1 MTIFEALTKASEELK
16 GAASVRRQAL
26 QNPKL
31 DAQVLLSHSL
41 QKPTSYLFAHGE
53 ELLKE
58 EVERGFWELVSR
70 RKSHEP
76 VAYILGEKEFF
87 KRPFFVSPDT
97 LIPRPETELL
107 VELALKESK
116 PGTVFADIGTG
127 SGAIA
132 VTLAAESQGFV
143 FATDISSQAIL
154 IAKENA
160 KRNHVAER
168 VFFLEGDLVMPF
180 IVDLKAWLLER
191 KDLQRMTLVANL
203 PYIPRRMYEN
213 LDPDVKDFE
222 PKTALLGGIDGLE
235 IYDHLLQQ
243 LVQYRSYFPSELK
256 ILFEIDPSQDMSG
269 PSLIRHHFPYAEV
282 TVIEDLS
289 HKARILEANV

>member
-1 MTIFEALTKASEELK
+1 MTIFEALTRASEELK

-41 QKPTSYLFAHGE
+41 NRPTSYLFAHGDE
-53 ELLKE
+53 SLMAETEKTFFDLIA
-58 EVERGFWELVSR
+58 R
-70 RKSHEP
+70 RKNHEP
-76 VAYILGEKEFF
+76 VAYILGEKEFY
-87 KRPFFVSPDT
+87 KRSFRVSPAT

-107 VELALKESK
+107 IELAIKAAK

-132 VTLAAESQGFV
+132 VTLAAETGGFV
-143 FATDISSQAIL
+143 FATDISADAITV
-154 IAKENA
+154 ARENA
-160 KRNHVAER
+160 KANGVADR
-168 VFFLEGDLVMPF
+168 IFFLEGDLVLPF
-180 IVDLKAWLLER
+180 INDLKAWLLER

-203 PYIPRRMYEN
+203 PYIPRRHYEN

-235 IYDHLLQQ
+235 IYDHLLHQ
-243 LVQYRSYFPSELK
+243 LVQYRSYFPSELR

-269 PSLIRHHFPYAEV
+269 PSLIRHHFPYAEA

-289 HKARILEANV
+289 HKARILEANI